1 MTIMSLKNCSG
12 FLGNT
17 FGGEQSTKPVCPS
30 IVSPPELPKLKS
42 NAAAALKM
50 LVPNI
55 EQISSNVNSNMLF
68 VYRAY
73 QSGVFIQLITF

>member
-1 MTIMSLKNCSG
+1 MTIMSLKNRSG

-17 FGGEQSTKPVCPS
+17 FGGEQSTKPVFPS
-30 IVSPPELPKLKS
+30 IVSPPELPKLRS

-55 EQISSNVNSNMLF
+55 
-68 VYRAY
+68 
-73 QSGVFIQLITF
+73 

>member
-1 MTIMSLKNCSG
+1 MSSVSLENIYLVNFKENEINNRKELIKNKMTIMSLKNCSG

-55 EQISSNVNSNMLF
+55 
-68 VYRAY
+68 
-73 QSGVFIQLITF
+73 